1 MSVLVGKKAP
11 VFNTKAVVN
20 GGEIV
25 ENFSLQQFIG
35 DKYVVF
41 FFYPADFTFVCPT
54 ELIAFEEKKAEFAS
68 RNTVI
73 IGASTDSEFSHWK
86 WLQTPQNDGGIKGVT
101 YPLVVDQNLQ
111 ISKNYDVLIGS
122 EEYDEEGN
130 ESFVGEPKAYR
141 GLFLIDKTGIVRH
154 QLVNDLPL
162 GRNVDEVLRMID
174 ALQFTEEYGDVCP
187 ANWKKGDKALKATQ
201 EGIASYLS
209 EK

>member
-11 VFNTKAVVN
+11 VFYSKAVVN

-25 ENFSLQQFIG
+25 ENFSLEQFIG

-54 ELIAFEEKKAEFAS
+54 ELLAFQEKLADFAALNS
-68 RNTVI
+68 VV

-86 WLQTPQNDGGIKGVT
+86 WLQTPQNQGGIKGVT
-101 YPLVVDQNLQ
+101 YPLVVDQNLT
-111 ISKNYDVLIGS
+111 ISKNYDVLIGCDV
-122 EEYDEEGN
+122 YDEEGN

-141 GLFLIDKTGIVRH
+141 GLFLIDKQGVVRH

-162 GRNVDEVLRMID
+162 GRNVDEVIRLIE
-174 ALQFTEEYGDVCP
+174 ALQFTEEHGEVCP
-187 ANWKKGDKALKATQ
+187 ANWKKGDKSLVPTQ
-201 EGIASYLS
+201 EGISSYLA